1 MTDGTALEPKVA
13 AAVDQGDPGHG
24 VATDKGV
31 QDAKLFI
38 NRELSWLRFNARVLE
53 EAHDAAMPLYERL
66 KFLTIVTSNL
76 DEFFMVRVAG
86 LKQQQALG
94 VVDTP
99 ADGTLPADQLS
110 AICAE
115 GHAMVGEVYRVWQ
128 NEIVVG
134 LSALGV
140 QIVQPDAMT
149 SEQKTAARE
158 HYSSVVFPALTPLA
172 VDPGH
177 PFPHLRS
184 KSLNIAVAVRKKQG
198 GRRRSGLHGSS
209 IAVVQVPS
217 VLGRLVPLPSA
228 TGRAYVFLE
237 TLIAMHLGDLFPG
250 FTVSKTAVFRVTRN
264 WDLLLDEE
272 DSEDLVS
279 TIQEELRRRDR
290 GAAVRLEIDSSA
302 PADLVKTLTSFL
314 KLGPEDV
321 YPIPGPLQ
329 LNDAAVLIDQD
340 SRPETHFEPL
350 VPAQPSPLKDAEAI
364 VDVIA
369 KRDVLLHHPYE
380 SFDSVVRF
388 IQEAAEDPGVL
399 AIKQTLYR
407 TSGDSPI
414 VRALY
419 RAAEN
424 GKQVT
429 VLVEIKARFDEA
441 NNINWARRLEE
452 NGVHVVF
459 GLIGLKTHCKAALV
473 VRREGAGIRRYV
485 HLGTGNYN
493 PNTARQYTDLSLFT
507 ARSEVAD
514 DVSALFNMLTGYAE
528 APAWKKLAVAP
539 FTLQDRVVE
548 LIDREAARARA
559 GEPARI
565 IAKMNSL
572 VDPLVIRRLY
582 AASQAGVEI
591 DLLVRGICCL
601 RPGIAG
607 ISDRIRV
614 TSIVDRFLEHSRIF
628 AFGAGE
634 RAEVFLASADWM
646 PRNFIRRIEVMFPV
660 ESPELRARLLNEVLA
675 TPLQDNV
682 KAHRLTEDGS
692 YVRVPVPPGEAAVRS
707 QMVLLEA
714 ARRAAQPRS
723 AEPVLRHVVAPPV
736 TVGVGPGNGGGTGG
750 VVAAGL
756 PGGASPEPFRAA
768 AS

>member
-1 MTDGTALEPKVA
+1 MVMSEFASVASDSAPSPAPDAGA
-13 AAVDQGDPGHG
+13 AAD
-24 VATDKGV
+24 
-31 QDAKLFI
+31 DASLFI
-38 NRELSWLRFNARVLE
+38 NRELSWLRFNQRVLE
-53 EAHDAAMPLYERL
+53 EVHDASLPVYERL

-86 LKQQQALG
+86 LKQQLALG

-99 ADGTLPADQLS
+99 ADGTLPADQLA
-110 AICAE
+110 AISAE
-115 GHAMVGEVYRVWQ
+115 GHAMVGQVYRAWQ
-128 NEIVVG
+128 DEIVAG

-149 SEQKTAARE
+149 PEQRAAARE

-184 KSLNIAVAVRKKQG
+184 KSLNIAVTVRKQIG
-198 GRRRSGLHGSS
+198 RGRRRSGMNGTA

-217 VLGRLVPLPSA
+217 VLDRLVPLPSA
-228 TGRAYVFLE
+228 SGRAYVFLE
-237 TLIAMHLGDLFPG
+237 TLIAMHLADLFPG
-250 FTVSKTAVFRVTRN
+250 FAVSKTAVFRVTRN

-290 GAAVRLEIDSSA
+290 GAAVRLEIDSGA

-314 KLGPEDV
+314 KLGSQDV

-340 SRPETHFEPL
+340 PRPESRFEPL
-350 VPAQPSPLKDAEAI
+350 APAVPQALKEADSI

-380 SFDSVVRF
+380 SFDPVVRF
-388 IQEAAEDPGVL
+388 IQEAADDPGVL

-493 PNTARQYTDLSLFT
+493 HHTARQYTDLSLFT
-507 ARSEVAD
+507 ARPEVAD
-514 DVSALFNMLTGYAE
+514 DVTALFNMLTGYAE

-548 LIDREAARARA
+548 LIDRETARARA

-565 IAKMNSL
+565 VAKMNSL

-601 RPGIAG
+601 RPGIG
-607 ISDRIRV
+607 GVSDRIRV

-628 AFGAGE
+628 AFGAGD
-634 RAEVFLASADWM
+634 RAEVFLSSADWM
-646 PRNFIRRIEVMFPV
+646 PRNFIRRIEVLFPV
-660 ESPELRARLLNEVLA
+660 EAPELRARLLNEVLG
-675 TPLQDNV
+675 TQLQDNV
-682 KAHRLTEDGS
+682 KAHRLTADGT
-692 YVRVPVPPGEAAVRS
+692 YVRVPAGETAVRS
-707 QMVLLEA
+707 QVALLET
-714 ARRAAQPRS
+714 ARRAAQTRVI
-723 AEPVLRHVVAPPV
+723 EPMIRQVAAPPDVIVVEGMRVVA
-736 TVGVGPGNGGGTGG
+736 VG
-750 VVAAGL
+750 
-756 PGGASPEPFRAA
+756 
-768 AS
+768 